1 MYQSV
6 HNEWDLFD
14 SNAVIDVL
22 IDYVNYRRKNPSFM
36 YFNSD

>member
-22 IDYVNYRRKNPSFM
+22 IDYKGIIICENPTLM
-36 YFNSD
+36 Y

>member
-6 HNEWDLFD
+6 HDVAGIFD

-22 IDYVNYRRKNPSFM
+22 IDYKGIIICENPTLM
-36 YFNSD
+36 Y